1 MTHPVTERGRAD
13 EAGSVARRAGR
24 HRWVGLALALGVASL
39 AGFLQV
45 STSSADER
53 RGERDATRA
62 SDSRTGDRPAGDAPS
77 NANGP
82 PAPAARS
89 RTAPARDLLRGL
101 DPRRHE
107 PSGDERVSP
116 LAEGRRAVLT
126 LEPGL
131 QEHLE
136 RELARYE
143 VPYGAVVAME
153 PSTGRVLAYVSHSS
167 ANPDAGDLVLD
178 PTPPTASVFKIVTGA
193 ALVDAGVSPSTNVCY
208 TGGGSRL
215 TAWHLDDHDRETSC
229 HTLAEAMG
237 HSTNAVFAKLA
248 DRHLNAPTIERYA
261 AAFGFGHALP
271 FDVPTR
277 PSPAEVPTERLE
289 LARTAAGFWHMH
301 MSPLHGALIASTIAN
316 DGRMPRGAIVDRV
329 ESASGEVLMRHEPSI
344 FREVIPRSTARAVNQ
359 MMQLTVSEGTA
370 RRTFVDPQGRPFLPG
385 IAIAGKTGTLSAE
398 RPYRGY
404 TWWVGFAPAERPTI
418 AVAAVVVNTPLWRIK
433 ASHVARE
440 ALRWYLVENAAT
452 RATPT
457 GG

>member
-1 MTHPVTERGRAD
+1 
-13 EAGSVARRAGR
+13 
-24 HRWVGLALALGVASL
+24 
-39 AGFLQV
+39 
-45 STSSADER
+45 
-53 RGERDATRA
+53 
-62 SDSRTGDRPAGDAPS
+62 
-77 NANGP
+77 
-82 PAPAARS
+82 
-89 RTAPARDLLRGL
+89 
-101 DPRRHE
+101 
-107 PSGDERVSP
+107 
-116 LAEGRRAVLT
+116 
-126 LEPGL
+126 
-131 QEHLE
+131 
-136 RELARYE
+136 
-143 VPYGAVVAME
+143 ME

-178 PTPPTASVFKIVTGA
+178 PTPPTASVFKVITGA

-229 HTLAEAMG
+229 HTLAQAMG

-248 DRHLNAPTIERYA
+248 DRHLDAPTIERYA

-271 FDVPTR
+271 FDMPTR

-316 DGRMPRGAIVDRV
+316 DGRMPRAAIVDRV
-329 ESASGEVLMRHEPSI
+329 ESPSGEVLMRHEPSI

-359 MMQLTVSEGTA
+359 MMQLTVTEGTA

-452 RATPT
+452 RATPN

>member
-1 MTHPVTERGRAD
+1 MTHPVTER
-13 EAGSVARRAGR
+13 RRAAR
-24 HRWVGLALALGVASL
+24 HRWAVLAIALVVAGL

-45 STSSADER
+45 STGVADER
-53 RGERDATRA
+53 RGDRDPA
-62 SDSRTGDRPAGDAPS
+62 SGSSTTTHT
-77 NANGP
+77 
-82 PAPAARS
+82 PAPAR
-89 RTAPARDLLRGL
+89 RTPRAAPAPERRVEPRDLLRGL

-136 RELARYE
+136 QELARYA

-178 PTPPTASVFKIVTGA
+178 PTPPTASVFKVITGA

-215 TAWHLDDHDRETSC
+215 TAWHLDDHERETSC
-229 HTLAEAMG
+229 HTLAQAMG

-248 DRHLNAPTIERYA
+248 DRHLDAPTIERYA

-301 MSPLHGALIASTIAN
+301 MSPIHAALIASTIAN
-316 DGRMPRGAIVDRV
+316 DGRMPRAAIVDRV
-329 ESASGEVLMRHEPSI
+329 EAASGEVLMRHEPSI

-359 MMQLTVSEGTA
+359 MMQLTVTEGTA